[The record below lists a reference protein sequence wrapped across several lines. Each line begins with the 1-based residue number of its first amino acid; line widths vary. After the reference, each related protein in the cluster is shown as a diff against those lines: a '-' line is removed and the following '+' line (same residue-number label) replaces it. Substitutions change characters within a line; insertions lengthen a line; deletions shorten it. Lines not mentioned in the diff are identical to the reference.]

1 MAHHFLSLQVLLNV
15 RPQMVQ
21 KAVFHFLTHLRG
33 NLIVIPDAQK
43 YLCILTVLP
52 GQDLFQFYRKAFRCL
67 HSGNVRF
74 RLFCILFPLPDI
86 PCIFFMV
93 QVAFHHPRH
102 SRQNFTFRFCPL
114 TSFIIFLQLLPETGL
129 PVCSFPF

>member
-21 KAVFHFLTHLRG
+21 KAVFHFLAHLRG

-86 PCIFFMV
+86 PCIFILPQRTV
-93 QVAFHHPRH
+93 GIVLGNLPPD
-102 SRQNFTFRFCPL
+102 TFFCQF
-114 TSFIIFLQLLPETGL
+114 SFQFFDSGI
-129 PVCSFPF
+129 